1 MGTGH
6 GAGRCAHP
14 ELTLLPCPAEE
25 GADPGSIELVARQV
39 LNISLPSSPARIQE
53 LLREIQESI
62 SQLDGVDAVL
72 NGTAQGLEAAQ
83 ELLAQGQD
91 ARRVAMCWMGRVTG
105 P

>member
-1 MGTGH
+1 M
-6 GAGRCAHP
+6 
-14 ELTLLPCPAEE
+14 
-25 GADPGSIELVARQV
+25 ARQV

-53 LLREIQESI
+53 LLWEMQESI

-83 ELLAQGQD
+83 GLLAQGQD
-91 ARRVAMCWMGRVTG
+91 ARQVVTRCMGKATG